1 MKGATFMTDIKNIPL
16 ISTEIAGL
24 WKSYM
29 SDSMITSVLK
39 YFLNQVNCE
48 QTRGILQQTYDLSSQ
63 HIQELTNIFNEEN
76 LPVPHGFTDSDVNAN
91 APRLFTDAFYLQ
103 YLGYMARVSM
113 HNYTL
118 MLNQMARSDIR
129 SYFSK
134 RIYEYIDLYNNSAD
148 IKLSN
153 GTFIRAPRIEVSKEI
168 QYVKSQSFLLDW
180 FGDKRPMVA
189 GELTYVFAII
199 FSNIVGRAI
208 TTGFGQVSKEKK
220 NSKYFFQGKDISSSQ
235 ISDLTSL
242 LTDEGIPIP
251 STSDSYVTDST
262 VSPFSE
268 KLMLNHSMI
277 MSSSGI
283 SNLGMAVS
291 DTMRSDL
298 QTKYLKFISE
308 DMKYSKDGVDIMI
321 ANGWLE
327 QPPQVVRHENLVW
340 V

>member
-1 MKGATFMTDIKNIPL
+1 MTNIKNIPL
-16 ISTEIAGL
+16 ISSEIAGL
-24 WKSYM
+24 WNSYM
-29 SDSMITSVLK
+29 SDSMITCVLK
-39 YFLNQVNCE
+39 YFLNQVENE
-48 QTRGILQQTYDLSSQ
+48 ETRAILQKTYDLSAQ
-63 HIQELTNIFNEEN
+63 HIQELTNIFNVEQ
-76 LPVPHGFTDSDVNAN
+76 LPVPNGFTDSDVNVN
-91 APRLFTDAFYLQ
+91 APRLFTDGFYLQ

-118 MLNQMARSDIR
+118 MLNQIARSDIR
-129 SYFSK
+129 AYFSK
-134 RIYEYIDLYNNSAD
+134 RINEYIDLYNNSAD
-148 IKLSN
+148 LRLSQ
-153 GTFIRAPRIEVSKEI
+153 GIFIRAPRVEVTKEV
-168 QYVKSQSFLLDW
+168 QYVKSQTFLLD
-180 FGDKRPMVA
+180 FLGDKRPMVA

-251 STSDSYVTDST
+251 STSDSYVTDSK
-262 VSPFSE
+262 VPPFSE
-268 KLMLNHSMI
+268 KLMVNHSLI

-283 SNLGMAVS
+283 SNLGMAIA
-291 DTMRSDL
+291 DTMRADL
-298 QTKYLKFISE
+298 QTKYMKFFVE
-308 DMKYSKDGVDIMI
+308 NMKYSKDGADILI